1 MIDMKPVIIGI
12 AGSLRNA
19 RWGAG
24 SKEIVNELLQCSTEA
39 ELKQY
44 LIDQGE
50 LHLEHFIKSN
60 ESRGI
65 DFSELS
71 KTISKSTG
79 NRGLSNTEIALAAA
93 LWASAQSGCE
103 IKHISLNEYFPNSGI
118 VRRAEELKDLLKSAD
133 GFLVSTPVYLGDRS
147 SLVQDLVN
155 FIRTDAQLYTELQNK
170 VYAGIAV
177 GAKRNGGQETA
188 LMYQLLDMINMG
200 LLGVGSDGDTVAQYG
215 GTGYAGDVGTMARD
229 EYGLLLSMGT
239 GLRIAQ
245 VAHLVKLGK
254 TACLQGKV
262 RVMFWVLQD
271 KHKKALNF
279 VRDLTNKFSEHIEAK
294 IFDLTDEYMSR
305 CLACDICPTG
315 IGLDSEYRCF
325 VKSNRDIMNK
335 LHQDFLEQDAII
347 PVAYSSDNLEGMTSN
362 YQRFIERTRYLRRA
376 NYTIADLVTAP
387 LVLEDIGTLENMHVR
402 MVSAFLRHI
411 PILTEPMVAYLQ
423 DGKLLNYAQISD
435 KFSRFIDKAKLLT
448 IGRLVNTVSSGKIP
462 DYQYNPVGYI
472 ISAEK
477 IKQDLENELRQQ
489 AVEDRLNRAIQDA
502 RLRIG
507 S

>member
-1 MIDMKPVIIGI
+1 MKPVIIGV

-24 SKEIVNELLQCSTEA
+24 SQEIVKELLQCSTES

-44 LIDQGE
+44 LIDQGD
-50 LHLEHFIKSN
+50 LHLEEFIKSN
-60 ESRGI
+60 DSRGI
-65 DFSELS
+65 DLADIAKS
-71 KTISKSTG
+71 ISKSTG
-79 NRGLSNTEIALAAA
+79 KRGLSNTEIALAAA
-93 LWASAQSGCE
+93 LWAAAKSGCE
-103 IKHISLNEYFPNSGI
+103 IQHISLNEYFPNSGI
-118 VRRAEELKDLLKSAD
+118 VRRAAELKEILKSAD
-133 GFLVSTPVYLGDRS
+133 GLLVSTPVYLGDRS

-155 FIRTDAQLYTELQNK
+155 FIRTDAELHADLQHK

-188 LMYQLLDMINMG
+188 LMYQLLDMLNIG
-200 LLGVGSDGDTVAQYG
+200 LLGVGSNGDTVAQYG
-215 GTGYAGDVGTMARD
+215 GTGYAGDVGTMAKD
-229 EYGLLLSMGT
+229 EYGLWLSMGT

-245 VAHLVKLGK
+245 VANLMKLGK

-271 KHKKALNF
+271 REQKALNF
-279 VRDLTNKFSEHIEAK
+279 VRELTHKFSDRIEAQ

-305 CLACDICPTG
+305 CLGCDICPTK

-325 VKSNRDIMNK
+325 VQNHRDALNK
-335 LHQDFLEQDAII
+335 LHQNFLDQDAII
-347 PVAYSSDNLEGMTSN
+347 PVAYSSDNLPEMTSN

-387 LVLEDIGTLENMHVR
+387 LVLEEIGTLENMHVR

-411 PILTEPMVAYLQ
+411 PILTEPMVGYLQ
-423 DGKLLNYAQISD
+423 DEKLVNSTQISD
-435 KFSRFIDKAKLLT
+435 KFERFIERAKLAT
-448 IGRLVNTVSSGKIP
+448 IGRLVNIVNSGKIP
-462 DYQYNPVGYI
+462 EYQYNPCGYI

-477 IKQDLENELRQQ
+477 SQQDLELLGRNHAANHRF
-489 AVEDRLNRAIQDA
+489 NRALQDA
-502 RLRIG
+502 HLRVY
-507 S
+507 SA